1 MIIKNHRILQNLSL
15 SNTNLFRR
23 VKTKIPRILANS
35 SRRKIPP
42 SHSVILETA
51 FKPHKLEE
59 RIFRPNLIESYKKII

>member
-15 SNTNLFRR
+15 SNTSFRR
-23 VKTKIPRILANS
+23 VKTKVPRILANS

-42 SHSVILETA
+42 LSDLETA

>member
-15 SNTNLFRR
+15 SNTSFRR